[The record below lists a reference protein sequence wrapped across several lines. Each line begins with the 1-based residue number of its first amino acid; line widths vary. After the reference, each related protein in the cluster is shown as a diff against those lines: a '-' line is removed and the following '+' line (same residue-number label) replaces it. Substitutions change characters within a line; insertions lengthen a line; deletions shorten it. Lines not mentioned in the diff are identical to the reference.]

1 MIYQQNIK
9 LKNSRLA
16 EFFTSL
22 CSFPILSFH
31 SSYPITVFISVHPF
45 YKRNKWLDYLTD
57 KTNNRKNKKRK
68 TKKRQS
74 RVFLFF
80 SFNFFF
86 CEISCLICCKLIP
99 PVIYV
104 TSTGWIIRE
113 VNYGSVFSKASSVVS
128 FEILRKTNQAIDN
141 QITTACSLNQMKIAA
156 QVIKT
161 LLLLSTVRFKT
172 THVPTITLKSLD
184 KSLFLFRKYIF

>member
-1 MIYQQNIK
+1 M
-9 LKNSRLA
+9 
-16 EFFTSL
+16 
-22 CSFPILSFH
+22 
-31 SSYPITVFISVHPF
+31 
-45 YKRNKWLDYLTD
+45 
-57 KTNNRKNKKRK
+57 
-68 TKKRQS
+68 
-74 RVFLFF
+74 FLFF

-113 VNYGSVFSKASSVVS
+113 VNYRLVFSKASLVVS
-128 FEILRKTNQAIDN
+128 FEIFRKTNQANNN
-141 QITTACSLNQMKIAA
+141 QITAACLLNQMKIAA

-161 LLLLSTVRFKT
+161 SLLLSTVHFKT